1 MAYDVTQ
8 LLAITQTQFGNFF
21 RVSPAGEN
29 PEALPKMRAS
39 SPPVSS
45 TERPSRVS
53 SNTSAGK
60 ARCSM
65 PMKGMLGQRPLDRL
79 LLEVL
84 TL

>member
-8 LLAITQTQFGNFF
+8 LLAITQTQFGDLF
-21 RVSPAGEN
+21 RASPAGET
-29 PEALPKMRAS
+29 PEALSKVRAS
-39 SPPVSS
+39 SAPAPS
-45 TERPSRVS
+45 TARPSRVS
-53 SNTSAGK
+53 STASAGK
-60 ARCSM
+60 ATCSM